1 MEVTI
6 PPQKKRRILNADETN
21 RTLDN
26 EGDSGGSRARTYVGR
41 GRHRSGQRHIKATG
55 HVTGLYTTT
64 AGGQNG
70 SSFYFFS
77 TDAENPDNYKVRRA
91 SVL

>member
-41 GRHRSGQRHIKATG
+41 GRRRSRQRHIKATG
-55 HVTGLYTTT
+55 HVTGL
-64 AGGQNG
+64 
-70 SSFYFFS
+70 
-77 TDAENPDNYKVRRA
+77 
-91 SVL
+91 